1 MVNKQMVISTIFMLI
16 ILLPVLGIVYLVLY
30 FTGTMFLMPF
40 VEQGQEIVEKT
51 GYVPINEPGTMI
63 DED

>member
-40 VEQGQEIVEKT
+40 VEQGQEIVKKPAMFRLT
-51 GYVPINEPGTMI
+51 NRGP
-63 DED
+63 